1 MVSVG
6 TTSARCAMA
15 APPPDDRTVAQ
26 PPTAMPSTPEADAAA
41 TVAPVPTQP
50 TIQGPPPR
58 SFPSASEATAIMPSA
73 LSNQTAVSPPTQQ
86 KPPAAERTM
95 QQTADT
101 KPAAT
106 TGRPTVSIPGYE
118 LLGEIGRGGMG
129 VVYKARHLKLNRLV
143 ALKMVLSGEFARQVD
158 LERFNTEARRLARVQ
173 HPNIVDIYDVGEYAG
188 RPYFAMEYV
197 DGGTLAGHLAGRPQ
211 PPRDAAKLAE
221 ALALAVHAAHQRGIV
236 HRDLKPANVLIQ
248 RTETKSAD
256 APLTPASLK
265 IADFGLAK
273 ETEEGSTTVTTGV
286 LGTPSYMSPEQAAGR
301 SHEVG
306 PAADVYSLGTILYE
320 MLAGRPPF
328 RGRTPRETI
337 DKVLKDTPPG
347 LRTTRPEVPRDLETV
362 CLKCLHKDPARRYA
376 SAQHLAEDLR
386 RFLDGL
392 PIVARP
398 VGTAERLWMWARRRP
413 AMAALAATVA
423 VSLVALMLIGAYF
436 NDLLRHERNVARTER
451 DEAQRQRQIAQ
462 DNAALAEARFR
473 QR

>member
-106 TGRPTVSIPGYE
+106 TGRPAVSIPGYE

-158 LERFNTEARRLARVQ
+158 LGRFNTEARRLARVQ

-221 ALALAVHAAHQRGIV
+221 TLALAVHAAHQRGIV
-236 HRDLKPANVLIQ
+236 HRDLKPANVLLVSGGVVSGESSK
-248 RTETKSAD
+248 TTTHHS
-256 APLTPASLK
+256 PLTTHQLK
-265 IADFGLAK
+265 VADFGLAK
-273 ETEEGSTTVTTGV
+273 ETEEAAATTSRGV
-286 LGTPSYMSPEQAAGR
+286 LGTPSYMSPEQASGS

-337 DKVLKDTPPG
+337 EMVLKDEPPA
-347 LRTTRPEVPRDLETV
+347 LRTTRPEIPRDLESV
-362 CLKCLHKDPARRYA
+362 CLKCLQKDPAQRYA

-392 PIVARP
+392 PI
-398 VGTAERLWMWARRRP
+398 
-413 AMAALAATVA
+413 LA
-423 VSLVALMLIGAYF
+423 
-436 NDLLRHERNVARTER
+436 
-451 DEAQRQRQIAQ
+451 
-462 DNAALAEARFR
+462 
-473 QR
+473 